1 MNRRPVRVRTGI
13 GLGLVLLAVVVGT
26 VALLGSDASGL
37 DVPTQTV
44 QVKADP
50 PGSPQ
55 TLRPLTSRQRRQSRR
70 VLGRDGR
77 FKRIIGTDSY
87 RLKRIVPWGI
97 QGKRREVFVG
107 ASLQAELNTPKAT
120 VVAKWPLVEYFDDTR
135 LAYRVRTFQLTV
147 RGLRVMLV
155 NVDLKRRK
163 VAGISPSQAD
173 EVTYPPGYTPRPP
186 SGE

>member
-13 GLGLVLLAVVVGT
+13 GLGLVLLAVVVAT

-44 QVKADP
+44 KVKSDP

-55 TLRPLTSRQRRQSRR
+55 TLRPLTQRQRRQSRR
-70 VLGRDGR
+70 ILGRDGR
-77 FKRIIGTDSY
+77 FKTIIGTDSY

-107 ASLQAELNTPKAT
+107 ASLQAVLNTPKAT
-120 VVAKWPLVEYFDDTR
+120 VVAKWPLVEYFDDER
-135 LAYRVRTFQLTV
+135 LAYRVRTFELTV
-147 RGLRVMLV
+147 LGLRVMLV

-173 EVTYPPGYTPRPP
+173 EVIYPPGYTPRPP

>member
-1 MNRRPVRVRTGI
+1 MNRRPVRVRTAI
-13 GLGLVLLAVVVGT
+13 GLGLVLLAGVVGT

-44 QVKADP
+44 KVKSDP

-55 TLRPLTSRQRRQSRR
+55 TLRPLTPRQRRQGRR
-70 VLGRDGR
+70 VLGRDAR
-77 FKRIIGTDSY
+77 FKGIIGTDSY

-97 QGKRREVFVG
+97 QGPHREVFIG
-107 ASLQAELNTPKAT
+107 ASLQVVLNTPKTT
-120 VVAKWPLVEYFDDTR
+120 VVAKWPLVDYFDDER

-147 RGLRVMLV
+147 RGLRVVSV
-155 NVDLKRRK
+155 NIDLKRRN
-163 VAGISPSQAD
+163 VAGISPRKAD
-173 EVTYPPGYTPRPP
+173 EVIYPPDYTPPPP